1 MILEIKIP
9 AAGESV
15 TEAAIG
21 NWLAEDGSFVEK
33 DQEIA
38 EVETDKATLPLIA
51 PTSGL
56 LKIVA
61 ETGKKVKVGD
71 LACTIDTE
79 GKGKSTTKAA
89 SAEEHKTI
97 TTTPSAAAATS
108 EEHMTHEPT
117 EPIPSGDSE
126 SKAHSTPPT
135 VTKENPSTQK
145 NQDQDAD
152 KSATLSGLD
161 QPLKVTPLA
170 QRIMEENDL
179 DLEDVINGL
188 KKITRHEVEQVL
200 QQKNTQN
207 MQAGGSEK
215 TAAAQTPERTPMSPL
230 RRKLSKRLVA
240 VKNETAMLTTF
251 NEVDMS
257 SLMNLRKKHQDTF
270 KEKFGQKPGLV
281 SFFAMACSKALQEF
295 PRVNSYI
302 DGDDIVTPHQVD
314 IAIAVQT
321 DKGLMV
327 PVIRNTASMNISQL
341 ELAITEMA
349 NKARAAKLSI
359 DEMTGGT
366 FTITN
371 GGVFGSMLSTPILNP
386 PQSAILGMHNIV
398 DRPVA
403 INGKVEIR
411 PIMYVALSYDHRLID
426 GRDSVSFLVK
436 VKQLIESPVTMLL
449 QGRDPEKM
457 LLGL

>member
-51 PTSGL
+51 PGSGL

-79 GKGKSTTKAA
+79 GKGNTTAKVT
-89 SAEEHKTI
+89 SKDERKTK
-97 TTTPSAAAATS
+97 TTAPSAAAAAS
-108 EEHMTHEPT
+108 EEHMTQ
-117 EPIPSGDSE
+117 
-126 SKAHSTPPT
+126 SKETDAYRSST
-135 VTKENPSTQK
+135 VLGQQK
-145 NQDQDAD
+145 DQDAVR
-152 KSATLSGLD
+152 SSTLSGLD

-188 KKITRHEVEQVL
+188 KKITKHEVEQVL
-200 QQKNTQN
+200 QQKSTQN
-207 MQAGGSEK
+207 IQANGSQPAG
-215 TAAAQTPERTPMSPL
+215 AAPQPPERTPMSPL

-240 VKNETAMLTTF
+240 VRNETAMLTTF

-257 SLMNLRKKHQDTF
+257 SLMNLRKKHQDAF

-295 PRVNSYI
+295 PRINSFI
-302 DGDDIVTPHQVD
+302 DGDDIVTPHQID

-327 PVIRNTASMNISQL
+327 PVIRNTGSMNISQL

-349 NKARAAKLSI
+349 NKARAARLSI

-449 QGRDPEKM
+449 QGGDPEKM